1 MELGGGMELGA
12 EMEVQEGPPEEPS
25 VTLVRE
31 GGGGRGE
38 GGGARSA
45 LVGEGGGDQGLGGG
59 YEMNGGGLG
68 DRKAHV

>member
-31 GGGGRGE
+31 GGGGGKE
-38 GGGARSA
+38 GGRGVLWWGR
-45 LVGEGGGDQGLGGG
+45 GGGNQGLGGG
-59 YEMNGGGLG
+59 
-68 DRKAHV
+68 